1 MKNVTLLISAVL
13 FSTLY
18 YKQNIGLNLSL
29 FTLLTV
35 LLLVL
40 KNRELFKNKSTN
52 YKIIGYLITGTTVF
66 LYKSDLTIIANIIA
80 FFTLIGNVSAHKSS
94 IYVQWLNGMYT
105 AIVSAFSLYYDSLN
119 TETKQ
124 LKKVKI
130 NYVYWLKII
139 GIPATI
145 IIIFINLYRN
155 GNPMFDELILKI
167 DFSFINLHWMLFVL
181 LGYYLFYNITHPI
194 KIEPLTSSDICTK
207 NYLEKDT
214 LEAISLLQLKNE
226 KQLGIVLMLSLNA
239 LIIFFLITDIL
250 HLSEIHNM
258 LASQLSKQVH
268 TGVNALIFSNILAIA
283 IILYFFRGNLN
294 FFENNKDL
302 KKLTFVWIFLNVSV
316 VIITAIKNIEYL
328 VSFGLTYKR
337 IGVLFFLAAT
347 SIGLITTYIKVS
359 KIKNLWYLLRKN
371 TQIAFVILLLA
382 STINWDKI
390 ITYYNI
396 NTADQVDLK
405 YLINLSDNNTF
416 LLKDYIKENKVDTK
430 KTLHINRKY
439 NRYMTDLENNSWQE
453 MVYDNLKIKK

>member
-1 MKNVTLLISAVL
+1 MKNVILLISAVL
-13 FSTLY
+13 FSTLF

-29 FTLLTV
+29 FTLLTI
-35 LLLVL
+35 LLLAL
-40 KNRELFKNKSTN
+40 KNRKLFKNKSSN
-52 YKIIGYLITGTTVF
+52 FNIIGYFITGITVF

-80 FFTLIGNVSAHKSS
+80 FFTLIGGVSEHKSS
-94 IYVQWLNGMYT
+94 IYVQWLNGIYT

-119 TETKQ
+119 IEVKHV
-124 LKKVKI
+124 KKVKI

-145 IIIFINLYRN
+145 ILIFINLYRN

-194 KIEPLTSSDICTK
+194 QIEPLTSFDVSIK

-214 LEAISLLQLKNE
+214 LVTISPIKLKNE

-250 HLSEIHNM
+250 HLSEIHSM

-294 FFENNKDL
+294 FFKNNKEL
-302 KKLTFVWIFLNVSV
+302 KKLTFVWIFLNLSV
-316 VIITAIKNIEYL
+316 VIITAIKNIEYI

-337 IGVLFFLAAT
+337 IGVLFFLTAS
-347 SIGLITTYIKVS
+347 SIGLITTFIKVS
-359 KIKNLWYLLRKN
+359 KIKNFWYLLRKN
-371 TQIAFVILLLA
+371 TQIAFVILLL
-382 STINWDKI
+382 STTINWDKVI
-390 ITYYNI
+390 AYYNM
-396 NTADQVDLK
+396 NTADQIDLK
-405 YLINLSDNNTF
+405 YLINLSDNTTF
-416 LLKDYIKENKVDTK
+416 LLKDYVENNRVDPK
-430 KTLHINRKY
+430 KILSINRKHHNY
-439 NRYMTDLENNSWQE
+439 LKDLENNSWQE